1 MRAAGCVLWRRAG
14 AGGVEFALVHRPKHG
29 DWSHPKGKLRRDEAP
44 VAAARRE
51 VREETG
57 AEIVLGRR
65 LTTQRY
71 LAQGR
76 PKEVDYW
83 AAEAVSGEFAPNDE
97 IDRMLWLPPAEAR
110 GTLSHPANRALL
122 DEALATLDGVLSG
135 SGPSVSGPSGGG
147 RSGGGASGGGP
158 VQGRGRGA

>member
-1 MRAAGCVLWRRAG
+1 MRAAGCVLWRRAE
-14 AGGVEFALVHRPKHG
+14 AGGIEFALVHRPKHG
-29 DWSHPKGKLRRDEAP
+29 DWSHPKGKLQRDEAP

-83 AAEAVSGEFAPNDE
+83 AAEAVSGEFVPNDE

-122 DEALATLDGVLSG
+122 DEALATLDGALSRPG
-135 SGPSVSGPSGGG
+135 AASVPGVSGGG
-147 RSGGGASGGGP
+147 RSGGGSS